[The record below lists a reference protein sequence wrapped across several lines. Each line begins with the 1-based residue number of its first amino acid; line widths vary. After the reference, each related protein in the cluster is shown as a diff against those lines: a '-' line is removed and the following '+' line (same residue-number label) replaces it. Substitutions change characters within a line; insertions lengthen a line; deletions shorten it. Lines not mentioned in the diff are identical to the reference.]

1 MGADSWNQLQP
12 YTVHLVDD
20 ENKPAP
26 GLKLAHLNKVPLF
39 HVALSVSNLLNISEK
54 QNG

>member
-1 MGADSWNQLQP
+1 
-12 YTVHLVDD
+12 VHLVDD

-39 HVALSVSNLLNISEK
+39 HVALSVSKLLNISEK